1 MSSYDPHEEE
11 ERGSSRD
18 PGVKEKEITD
28 EREFSD
34 AIGKLDKKDYIVY
47 GVLLGLPAGALTT
60 FLVLHFVPEFAETA
74 EALLQ
79 WLWDLLSTMWA

>member
-11 ERGSSRD
+11 STGSSRD

-34 AIGKLDKKDYIVY
+34 TFAKLDGTDYIVF
-47 GVLLGLPAGALTT
+47 GTLLGLPAGALTI
-60 FLVLHFVPEFAETA
+60 FLVLHFVPGFPDTA
-74 EALLQ
+74 ESLLR
-79 WLWDLLSTMWA
+79 WLWDLFPPV